1 MEELLKQILTKLEVM
16 DLKIDR
22 IQQTLDAHHVEN
34 IETDNKL
41 LEAIQTT
48 NERLD
53 FQRDKI
59 SKTEEEIYLLKQ
71 KH

>member
-22 IQQTLDAHHVEN
+22 IQQTIDAHHVEN
-34 IETDNKL
+34 IETDNRL

-48 NERLD
+48 T
-53 FQRDKI
+53 FTI
-59 SKTEEEIYLLKQ
+59 SP
-71 KH
+71 